1 VAAEA
6 LLKLALG
13 RLVANVAKPALYLA
27 TYPMEGVLALE
38 EARSKAQ

>member
-1 VAAEA
+1 MAAEA

-13 RLVANVAKPALYLA
+13 RSVAKVAKPALYLA
-27 TYPMEGVLALE
+27 AHPTEGVLALE

>member
-13 RLVANVAKPALYLA
+13 RSVEKVAKPALYLA
-27 TYPMEGVLALE
+27 THPTEGVLALE
-38 EARSKAQ
+38 EAWSEAQ

>member
-13 RLVANVAKPALYLA
+13 RSVAKVAKPALYLA
-27 TYPMEGVLALE
+27 THPTEGVLALE